1 MSRRR
6 ADQAPL
12 GFTSNGILLVNVL
25 AQISPERATA
35 LRKAL
40 PPEFGSDW
48 FIGFAVDD
56 RKSRAALARLD
67 DAAAEAAAR
76 LVGTEVK
83 PKQTPRKR
91 SSRR

>member
-12 GFTSNGILLVNVL
+12 GFTSNGLLLVNVF
-25 AQISPERATA
+25 AQLSRERAAA

-40 PPEFGSDW
+40 PPEFGNDW
-48 FIGFAVDD
+48 FIGVAVDAT
-56 RKSRAALARLD
+56 RARAALTRLD

-76 LVGTEVK
+76 LVGGDVK
-83 PKQTPRKR
+83 AEQPARKR
-91 SSRR
+91 RTRR